1 MRTWMGVAAVWFAT
15 ATTAW
20 GQDTRRVAVEA
31 GVVAGV
37 VTPYATVGVVAAPWS
52 IRVSGAESPHNCNG
66 LQLNVGRVVR
76 DQANA
81 KHTIGAMWG
90 RFRRD
95 CQYRQAGRPKTGEYF
110 GLAYDFQAKG
120 FFLEVA
126 PAFGA
131 SNPFFDFVGS
141 GPFTRVYGQIGY
153 VHRFGKT
160 YE

>member
-1 MRTWMGVAAVWFAT
+1 MKIWTVFAIMVAT

-20 GQDTRRVAVEA
+20 GQDAPRFAVEA
-31 GVVAGV
+31 GVLAGV
-37 VTPYATVGVVAAPWS
+37 VTPYATVAVVAAPWS
-52 IRVSGAESPHNCNG
+52 VRVSGAKPTNHCSG

-76 DQANA
+76 EDSNA
-81 KHTIGAMWG
+81 KHTLGAMWG
-90 RFRRD
+90 RFMSCQFGDRRT
-95 CQYRQAGRPKTGEYF
+95 RPTGEYF

-126 PAFGA
+126 PAFGDR
-131 SNPFFDFVGS
+131 NPFLGS
-141 GPFTRVYGQIGY
+141 YGGRGPLTRVYGQIGY